1 MSLRTSATRYARA
14 LLDIAVKEADPA
26 KVERDLAELAALM
39 AGDSDLGRV
48 LTSPSTPQAAR
59 LGIVTAITGRLGVEA
74 PVAKLVVLLADRGRL
89 DLVPDLAEVYRERL
103 LDHQNVVQARVT
115 TAAPLGPAQVE
126 ALAGRLS
133 EVTGK
138 TVRIDVHVDP
148 SLIGGLVAQIGST
161 VYDGSLRTD
170 LAHVKQRLL
179 EEA

>member
-14 LLDIAVKEADPA
+14 LLDIAVKEADPG
-26 KVERDLAELAALM
+26 KVERDLTTVADLM
-39 AGDSDLGRV
+39 AGDSELGRV
-48 LTSPSTPQAAR
+48 LTSPGTPQAAR
-59 LGIVTAITGRLGVEA
+59 TGIVAAITARLEVEP
-74 PVAKLVVLLADRGRL
+74 PVAKLLGLLADRGRL
-89 DLVPDLAEVYRERL
+89 GLVPDLVEVYRERL
-103 LDHQNVVQARVT
+103 LEHQNVVQARVT

-138 TVRIDVHVDP
+138 SVRMDVQVDP

-170 LAHVKQRLL
+170 LAHMKQRLL